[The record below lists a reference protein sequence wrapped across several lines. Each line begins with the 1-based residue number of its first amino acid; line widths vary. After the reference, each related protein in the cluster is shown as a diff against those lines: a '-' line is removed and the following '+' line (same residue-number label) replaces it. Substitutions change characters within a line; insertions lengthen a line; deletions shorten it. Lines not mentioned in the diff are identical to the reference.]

1 MALPMQAPPPQ
12 GPPQGPKAP
21 DGNSPD
27 QMIGYIDP
35 NASPKV
41 KTYLLTAKQFLLNAQ
56 GAQFVKSLLKTA
68 KGDPSTAIAMF
79 IGKLLEKLQD
89 KLGPLE
95 QQEHDQVAMHLA
107 GWIVSSLQKMGMPGL
122 DDAGARQDLI
132 GRILQ
137 ALDGMTGANQ
147 PQGQHS
153 PQQGPPQQ
161 GPPTGAP
168 QPPQAGP
175 PMQQFAPGGAREHQ
189 LG

>member
-1 MALPMQAPPPQ
+1 MHAPPQ
-12 GPPQGPKAP
+12 GPPQGAKAP

-89 KLGPLE
+89 KLGPLG
-95 QQEHDQVAMHLA
+95 AA
-107 GWIVSSLQKMGMPGL
+107 GTRSGRDAPRRLDRLQPAEDGH
-122 DDAGARQDLI
+122 AGAR
-132 GRILQ
+132 
-137 ALDGMTGANQ
+137 
-147 PQGQHS
+147 
-153 PQQGPPQQ
+153 
-161 GPPTGAP
+161 
-168 QPPQAGP
+168 
-175 PMQQFAPGGAREHQ
+175 
-189 LG
+189 